1 MNKLLQEFNT
11 DSHRSSLNHLILELC
26 SKEVRNVMKKVI
38 LLSVLAVS
46 LTGCVLD
53 PYDDDYGHRDRN
65 GHYDRHHGDRD
76 WNNKD
81 RPDWNHDRTDRD
93 RHYNR

>member
-1 MNKLLQEFNT
+1 M
-11 DSHRSSLNHLILELC
+11 
-26 SKEVRNVMKKVI
+26 MKKMI

-46 LTGCVLD
+46 LSGCVVD
-53 PYDDDYGHRDRN
+53 PYDGDYLDHRDRN
-65 GHYDRHHGDRD
+65 GHYDRQHGDRD

-81 RPDWNHDRTDRD
+81 RHHDRNDRG

>member
-1 MNKLLQEFNT
+1 M
-11 DSHRSSLNHLILELC
+11 
-26 SKEVRNVMKKVI
+26 MKKVI

-53 PYDDDYGHRDRN
+53 TYDDDYGGHRDRN
-65 GHYDRHHGDRD
+65 GHYDRHHHGDRD

-81 RPDWNHDRTDRD
+81 RPDWDHDRNDRD
-93 RHYNR
+93 WRYGR

>member
-1 MNKLLQEFNT
+1 M
-11 DSHRSSLNHLILELC
+11 
-26 SKEVRNVMKKVI
+26 MKKVI

-46 LTGCVLD
+46 LTGCVVD
-53 PYDDDYGHRDRN
+53 PYDDDYRGHRDRN
-65 GHYDRHHGDRD
+65 GHYDRDHDHGDRD

-81 RPDWNHDRTDRD
+81 RPDWNHDRNDRD